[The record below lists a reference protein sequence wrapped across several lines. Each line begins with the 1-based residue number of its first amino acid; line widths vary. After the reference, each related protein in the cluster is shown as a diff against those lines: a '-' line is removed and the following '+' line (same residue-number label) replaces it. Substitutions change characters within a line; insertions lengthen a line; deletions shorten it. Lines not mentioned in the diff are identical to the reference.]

1 MRTLLLAAPL
11 CLALSWIWVGPK
23 APKQGPDGRSTSEGV
38 GYGKTESEATDA
50 ALQNA
55 IDHFLSDQRPRLV
68 WSETEDYL
76 RKHAIQSKPVV
87 KEIEPIADQR
97 YKATMTI
104 DVTIADYRELIEKDR
119 ATRAAERH
127 SLLLPGF
134 IGMVLLLGGAG
145 LYYRF
150 RKSS

>member
-1 MRTLLLAAPL
+1 MRGLLLAAPL
-11 CLALSWIWVGPK
+11 CLALSWVWLGAKSPK
-23 APKQGPDGRSTSEGV
+23 PGPDGRITTEGI

-55 IDHFLSDQRPRLV
+55 IDHFLSQERPRLT
-68 WSETEDYL
+68 WFRTEDYL
-76 RKHAIQSKPVV
+76 RQHAIQSKPAV

-104 DVTIADYRELIEKDR
+104 DVTSADYRELIERDR

-127 SLLLPGF
+127 TLLLPGF
-134 IGMVLLLGGAG
+134 IGLVLLLGGVG
-145 LYYRF
+145 LLYRF
-150 RKSS
+150 KKAV